1 MAHTLQRFLEH
12 LRNSI
17 FDIPGEI
24 LGHIVIEVEDTDG
37 FGDVADVIRVP
48 DRHGGRAYSGMKL
61 YEGKIGINSG
71 LDIYDAIA
79 KSELKREGRG
89 GR

>member
-1 MAHTLQRFLEH
+1 MSRKNRPLTVAHTLQRFLKH

-37 FGDVADVIRVP
+37 FGDVADVIGVP
-48 DRHGGRAYSGMKL
+48 DRHGGRA
-61 YEGKIGINSG
+61 
-71 LDIYDAIA
+71 
-79 KSELKREGRG
+79 
-89 GR
+89 